1 MSSMAWPVKLAFRKS
16 DAVLYAEFD
25 DGKSGTVSYRR
36 LREQSPSAA
45 VRGHGGGPPPPQA
58 PVPDDISVL
67 RADPVGR
74 YALRIVFSD
83 GHDSWL
89 YNWDLIRKLTV
100 GDEAVIA

>member
-1 MSSMAWPVKLAFRKS
+1 MSSMSWPVKLAFRKS
-16 DAVLYAEFD
+16 EGVLFAEFD
-25 DGKSGTVSYRR
+25 DGKSGSVSYKR

-83 GHDSWL
+83 GHDSGL
-89 YNWDLIRKLTV
+89 YNWDLIRQLTV
-100 GDEAVIA
+100 GEDAATA

>member
-1 MSSMAWPVKLAFRKS
+1 MSTMAWPVKLVFRKA
-16 DAVLYAEFD
+16 DGVLHAEFD
-25 DGKSGTVSYRR
+25 DGRSGTVSYKR

-58 PVPDDISVL
+58 PVPDDITVL

-83 GHDSWL
+83 GHDSGL
-89 YNWDLIRKLTV
+89 YNWDLIRQLTV
-100 GDEAVIA
+100 GEDAVTA

>member
-16 DAVLYAEFD
+16 EGVLYAEFD
-25 DGKSGTVSYRR
+25 DGTSGIVSYRQ

-45 VRGHGGGPPPPQA
+45 VRGHGSGPPPPQA
-58 PVPDDISVL
+58 PVPDDITVL

-74 YALRIVFSD
+74 YAVRIVFSD
-83 GHDSWL
+83 GHDSGL

-100 GDEAVIA
+100 GDVAITA

>member
-25 DGKSGTVSYRR
+25 DGKSGTVSYKR

-58 PVPDDISVL
+58 PVPHDISVL

-83 GHDSWL
+83 GHDSGL

>member
-1 MSSMAWPVKLAFRKS
+1 MSAMAWPVKLVFRKS
-16 DAVLYAEFD
+16 EGALFAEFD
-25 DGKSGTVSYRR
+25 DGKSGSVSYKR

-45 VRGHGGGPPPPQA
+45 VRGHGSGPPPPQA

-83 GHDSWL
+83 GHDSGL
-89 YNWDLIRKLTV
+89 YNWDLIRQLTV
-100 GDEAVIA
+100 GEDAVTA

>member
-1 MSSMAWPVKLAFRKS
+1 MSSMAWPVKLSFRKS
-16 DAVLYAEFD
+16 DAVLHAEFD
-25 DGKSGTVSYRR
+25 DGKSGTVSYKR

-58 PVPDDISVL
+58 PVPDDITVL

-83 GHDSWL
+83 GHDSGL

-100 GDEAVIA
+100 GDAAVTA